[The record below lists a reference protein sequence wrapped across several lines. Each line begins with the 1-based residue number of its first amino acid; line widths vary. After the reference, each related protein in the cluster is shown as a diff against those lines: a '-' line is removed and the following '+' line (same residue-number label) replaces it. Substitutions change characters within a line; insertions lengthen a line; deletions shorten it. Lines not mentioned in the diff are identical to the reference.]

1 MSNDRFIPNSFQV
14 PNALVDD
21 LMAELGGI
29 ELKCYLLV
37 IRKTKGWSKDF
48 DAISLSQFVTFT
60 GAGKTAVI
68 NALKNLVDAGLLV
81 RKVGARNTSVY
92 AINLFRNSTSSESEL
107 VQKVNHTSSE
117 SEPVTSSESEHTK
130 NNIKNT
136 TQNTNTNLTVSN
148 THAKKPKIEKIN
160 PERLDGLFFEDET
173 LQAHGIAFIDR
184 VKWSAY
190 CEMRRAKGKG
200 AEIKTKGTLE
210 AVLKK
215 LLNLSG
221 GNYELANAILEQSI
235 GNTWTGLFALKAPI
249 QNSTNPHSDNDPFAD
264 NGTWGIGRKLRVNP
278 NLIPE
283 ELR

>member
-1 MSNDRFIPNSFQV
+1 MSTDNRFIPNSFQV

-21 LMAELGGI
+21 LMAELGGV

-37 IRKTKGWSKDF
+37 IRKTKGWSKEF

-148 THAKKPKIEKIN
+148 TRAKKSEKIN
-160 PERLDGLFFEDET
+160 PENLDGLVFEDQS
-173 LQAHGIAFIDR
+173 LQDFGIDYIDR
-184 VKWSAY
+184 TKWSAY
-190 CEMRRAKGKG
+190 CKMRKAKGKN
-200 AEIKTKGTLE
+200 AEIKTQGTLE
-210 AVLKK
+210 SILKN
-215 LLNLSG
+215 LLKLSG
-221 GNYELANAILEQSI
+221 GNTATASEILEQSI
-235 GNTWTGLFALKAPI
+235 ANTWTGLFELKSKNQQVTTAR
-249 QNSTNPHSDNDPFAD
+249 HDEFAD
-264 NGTWGIGRKLRVNP
+264 NGTWAQGRTLNIPDDILPEALRD
-278 NLIPE
+278 E
-283 ELR
+283 

>member
-1 MSNDRFIPNSFQV
+1 MSNERFIPNSFQV

-21 LMAELGGI
+21 LMAELGGV

-37 IRKTKGWSKDF
+37 IRKTKGWSKEF

-107 VQKVNHTSSE
+107 VQKVNRTSSE
-117 SEPVTSSESEHTK
+117 SELVTSSESEHTK

-148 THAKKPKIEKIN
+148 AHARKTSK
-160 PERLDGLFFEDET
+160 
-173 LQAHGIAFIDR
+173 
-184 VKWSAY
+184 SAV
-190 CEMRRAKGKG
+190 E
-200 AEIKTKGTLE
+200 
-210 AVLKK
+210 
-215 LLNLSG
+215 
-221 GNYELANAILEQSI
+221 ILEQFGITGQLAKDFIAHRKVKKSVITETVLNGFQREADKAGIPLVEAITISI
-235 GNTWTGLFALKAPI
+235 ERNWQGFRASWNWQDGQQQARKESFAEK
-249 QNSTNPHSDNDPFAD
+249 NSSD
-264 NGTWGIGRKLRVNP
+264 WSS
-278 NLIPE
+278 PE
-283 ELR
+283 KMAGAF

>member
-21 LMAELGGI
+21 LMAELGGV

-37 IRKTKGWSKDF
+37 IRKTKGWSKEF

-107 VQKVNHTSSE
+107 VQKVNITSSE

-148 THAKKPKIEKIN
+148 ARARKTSK
-160 PERLDGLFFEDET
+160 
-173 LQAHGIAFIDR
+173 
-184 VKWSAY
+184 SAV
-190 CEMRRAKGKG
+190 E
-200 AEIKTKGTLE
+200 
-210 AVLKK
+210 
-215 LLNLSG
+215 
-221 GNYELANAILEQSI
+221 ILEQFGITGQLAKDFIAHRKAKKSVITETVLNGFRREANKAGIPLVQAITISI
-235 GNTWTGLFALKAPI
+235 ERNWQGFKAEW
-249 QNSTNPHSDNDPFAD
+249 NWRDDNIATATTRKTSAFAD
-264 NGTWGIGRKLRVNP
+264 DGSWAVGRKLNIDP
-278 NLIPE
+278 ELIPE